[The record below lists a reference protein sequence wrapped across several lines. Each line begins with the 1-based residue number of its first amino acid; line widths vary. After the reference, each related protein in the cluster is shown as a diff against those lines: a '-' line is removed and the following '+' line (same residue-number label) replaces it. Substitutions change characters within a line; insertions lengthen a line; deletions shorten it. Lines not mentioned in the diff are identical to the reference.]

1 MRKGAFVD
9 AGNNV
14 LNASDI
20 KTAMEYCDGI
30 KNLWIAVAKNDQT
43 AVITEKTILPE
54 ISSIRSIQYTPN
66 GMVLGKSSGIGD
78 GLFILYSNPTVKPNM
93 KLIEPFEPA
102 PTPISRRL
110 NNNKQRSKPRIDR
123 QYNTYYFC
131 PVDNCTKV
139 FQSENELLEHIAVGL
154 HEEESSTD
162 KTSDDIARL
171 QLFQKLQ
178 HTNLSTLT
186 STQPQVTKMTTDQPL
201 LPKHMIYFE
210 GEGHCLRPKRQN
222 KAIDPDIKLFLKTET
237 KSKINSQKCPNAD
250 SARKQFL
257 EHLSDEETADINP
270 PAKKQRYS
278 LRNHRTKDNTSILEG
293 TLDDDFMVKS
303 TVRSSARI
311 HIPTIRSKPLK
322 NKILVESSD
331 SDYDD
336 EDEKAWTKIRVIQAA
351 KRRLLT

>member
-1 MRKGAFVD
+1 MIAYMTIDWAQKILPTEHREEQSKYFGKKGMSVLVGSFTMNNPEIADSYKTETYMVALTRCRQNELDTLSGGHLIVTEFAKRHPQIKKLLKRSDNASVLGGHATPESERILHNKIGLELLVRDYLEVQPGKDVCDRMTGSAKMRKGAFVD

-20 KTAMEYCDGI
+20 KTAMEYCGSI
-30 KNLWIAVAKNDQT
+30 KNLWIAKHSVHSERYGTSK
-43 AVITEKTILPE
+43 
-54 ISSIRSIQYTPN
+54 SIWYR
-66 GMVLGKSSGIGD
+66 D
-78 GLFILYSNPTVKPNM
+78 GLFIPYSNPSVKPNM

-110 NNNKQRSKPRIDR
+110 NDNKQRSKPRKDR

-139 FQSENELLEHIAVGL
+139 FQSENELLEHIAAGF

-222 KAIDPDIKLFLKTET
+222 KAIDPDITLFLK
-237 KSKINSQKCPNAD
+237 
-250 SARKQFL
+250 
-257 EHLSDEETADINP
+257 
-270 PAKKQRYS
+270 
-278 LRNHRTKDNTSILEG
+278 
-293 TLDDDFMVKS
+293 
-303 TVRSSARI
+303 
-311 HIPTIRSKPLK
+311 
-322 NKILVESSD
+322 
-331 SDYDD
+331 
-336 EDEKAWTKIRVIQAA
+336 
-351 KRRLLT
+351 